1 MRPLH
6 LLALSILLGAPAL
19 AAPPRESH
27 DTAALNA
34 VARQLAGVD
43 TTSQDKA
50 YQAHAK
56 AMQKA
61 WKQVDQGRLLKMRA
75 WAKRELG
82 ALEKEGYVF
91 YPFSGPDS
99 LHQITFFPAATS
111 SVLCGLEKVGALPD
125 LAALSPEERAKEL
138 GQIRGSLTAS
148 LNYSFF
154 KTNDMKVDLKDH
166 ALAGVLPILYTYA
179 ALLGDELKSVE
190 LLKLD
195 GEGNLVAA
203 GPGASAAR
211 LTFTVPGSAQVHTLV
226 YFCWDL
232 SDSGLKGPGE
242 AFLKFA
248 RKGGRGVTYL
258 KSASY
263 LMHSPG
269 FSAIRGFILQNSK
282 AVLQDDSGIPHRF
295 FKAEAWTAKPYGV
308 YDGPIRLFKERGQE
322 DLKALYGPDS
332 KPLGFGIGYKFRGD
346 TSNLALYTA
355 KK

>member
-1 MRPLH
+1 MRALH
-6 LLALSILLGAPAL
+6 LLALSCLLGTPAL

-27 DTAALNA
+27 DAAALNS

-43 TTSQDKA
+43 STAQDQA
-50 YQAHAK
+50 YQTHAK

-61 WKQVDQGRLLKMRA
+61 WKQVDQTRLLKMRT

-82 ALEKEGYVF
+82 ALEKETYVF

-99 LHQITFFPAATS
+99 LHQITFFPNATT
-111 SVLCGLEKVGALPD
+111 SVLCGLEKVGVLPD
-125 LAALSPEERAKEL
+125 LAALTPEERATEL
-138 GQIRGSLTAS
+138 GRIRSSLTAS

-166 ALAGVLPILYTYA
+166 ALGGVLPILYTYA

-190 LLKLD
+190 LLNLD
-195 GEGNLVAA
+195 GAGNLVAA

-211 LTFTVPGSAQVHTLV
+211 LTFTVPGSTQVHTLV
-226 YFCWDL
+226 YCSWDL
-232 SDSGLKGPGE
+232 SDHGLKGPGE
-242 AFLKFA
+242 AFLNFA
-248 RKGGRGVTYL
+248 RKGGRNVTYL

-263 LMHSPG
+263 LMHSAG
-269 FSAIRGFILQNSK
+269 FSTIRGFILQNAK

-295 FKAEAWTAKPYGV
+295 FKAEAWTATPYGA
-308 YDGPIRLFKERGQE
+308 YDAPIRLFKERAQE
-322 DLKALYGPDS
+322 DLKALYGPAT
-332 KPLGFGIGYKFRGD
+332 KPLGFGIGYQFRGG